1 MIKARLEARCL
12 RIWLTSIGL
21 VTAIAIIA
29 CAVVGFIAPSQIY
42 DLVPELDLKLTIE
55 GTIFGVDLP
64 AWFTENFSFGVSL
77 AIIIGALWLLLHIIY
92 AIVLCALRGQRSKAK
107 RVLRKTGYSKE
118 YFDRLEHK
126 HRQLEGTSLSARNDL
141 LLAKEYIDGRRYD
154 DAFAILRDIN
164 VEDFD
169 SKQCAAY
176 YTLYT
181 KLFIMTGDLD
191 GARKTLDMGSN
202 YLNKYSA
209 DSEVRLVKAL
219 LKYAEGDYESA
230 RKRFENLLTCKP
242 IETRV
247 WAGLYLGL
255 VYLRLCKKE
264 LAKKLAVTLSSY
276 KKTPRQSED
285 MLKLLKKI
293 EQAYALEEQEKA
305 EAAE

>member
-12 RIWLTSIGL
+12 RIWLTAIGL
-21 VTAIAIIA
+21 IAAIALISF
-29 CAVVGFIAPSQIY
+29 AVVGLIAPSQIY
-42 DLVPELDLKLTIE
+42 DLIPELDLGLTIE
-55 GTIFGVDLP
+55 GTIFGIDLP
-64 AWFTENFSFGVSL
+64 AWLTDNFSFGVSL
-77 AIIIGALWLLLHIIY
+77 AIIIAAFWLLLHIIY
-92 AIVLCALRGQRSKAK
+92 IIVLCALRGQRSKAK
-107 RVLRKTGYSKE
+107 RILRKTGYSKD

-126 HRQLEGTSLSARNDL
+126 HHQLEGTSLGARNDL

-181 KLFIMTGDLD
+181 KLFIMTGDLE
-191 GARKTLDMGSN
+191 GARKTLDIGSS
-202 YLNKYSA
+202 YINKYST

-242 IETRV
+242 VETRI

-264 LAKKLAVTLSSY
+264 LAKKLATTLSGY